1 MEPTP
6 VSLGRRAWLY
16 SVGATAASLGFTHTV
31 FGTQPMAAPA
41 RWRDDFPALGQL
53 INGKPLA
60 YLDSAATTL
69 RPTPVIDA
77 ITGYYRT
84 VNANPSATLHTLARR
99 SAEEYAAA
107 RTTVARFIN
116 ADPREIIWTRGTT
129 EGINLFAASWGGA
142 NLKAGDEILLSVAE
156 HYSNW
161 LPWRFIA
168 QRMGATVHVFGVHD
182 DGRLD
187 LDDLERK
194 LSPRT
199 RLVAVSHV
207 SNVLGVVNSIPE
219 VVRRA
224 RSVNARVF
232 VDGAQ
237 SLPHVPVDV
246 RALGCDF
253 LAFSSHK
260 MLGPMATGVAW
271 ARHDILEAM
280 PPYQTGS
287 NMAHDVT
294 FDSAALE
301 HDGQKFQAGTPNVS
315 GPIGLAAAC
324 TYLNR
329 LGRASIASHEHA
341 LTAHALDAFKRIRGL
356 KIIGSTDAT
365 NRVPVFCL
373 TIEGLPVPAIVKAL
387 DDEGIAIRAGD
398 KAALPLLER
407 FGTKTAARVSAYLY
421 NSISDIDRVAAAL
434 EGVATIF
441 SKRPRQVR

>member
-1 MEPTP
+1 MDQETI
-6 VSLGRRAWLY
+6 GRRTWLWT
-16 SVGATAASLGFTHTV
+16 VGTVAGLAATRTV
-31 FGTQPMAAPA
+31 FGTQVAASPV
-41 RWRDDFPALGQL
+41 RWRTDFPALGQL

-69 RPTPVIDA
+69 RPAPVIEA
-77 ITGYYRT
+77 IAGYYRT

-107 RTTVARFIN
+107 RTAVARFIN
-116 ADPREIIWTRGTT
+116 ADPREIVWTRGTT
-129 EGINLFAASWGGA
+129 EGINLFASSWGGA
-142 NLKAGDEILLSVAE
+142 NLRSGDEILVSVAE

-161 LPWRFIA
+161 LPWRAIA
-168 QRMGATVHVFGVHD
+168 QRTGAMVRVFGVHD

-187 LDDLERK
+187 FEDMERK

-207 SNVLGVVNSIPE
+207 SNVLGIINPIPE

-237 SLPHVPVDV
+237 SVPHLPVDV

-253 LAFSSHK
+253 MAFSSHK

-271 ARHDILEAM
+271 ARHEILEAM

-294 FDSAALE
+294 MDGAVLE

-324 TYLNR
+324 AYLNG
-329 LGRASIASHEHA
+329 LGRTVIAEHEQTLTRHA
-341 LTAHALDAFKRIRGL
+341 LGVFKRVRGL
-356 KIIGSTDAT
+356 KLIGAT
-365 NRVPVFCL
+365 TADDRVPVFCF
-373 TIEGLPVPAIVKAL
+373 TIDGVAVPAIVKAL
-387 DDEGIAIRAGD
+387 DDQGLAIRGGD
-398 KAALPLLER
+398 MAALPLLER
-407 FGTKTAARVSAYLY
+407 FGTRAAARVSAYLY
-421 NSISDIDRVAAAL
+421 NTVEDLDRLGAVLDRLA
-434 EGVATIF
+434 
-441 SKRPRQVR
+441 R